1 MLTLANPAKFMALTA
16 RLLPWLLG
24 VTALLFAAGLP
35 LALVFSPPDY
45 QQGEA
50 VRIMYIHVPAAF
62 LAMLVYAVLSV
73 AAFSHLV
80 WRAPLADIAADAAAP
95 MGAVF
100 TAIALAT
107 GMLWGKPMWGAFWVW
122 DARLTS
128 VLVLFFIYLGVI
140 ALRQSIEDESKAAR
154 ASAILT
160 LVGTVN
166 LPIIHFSVYW
176 WHTLHQGSSLFRA
189 GGPTIYGS
197 MLLPL
202 ILMIFA
208 YGFLFAAA
216 LILRMRTM
224 IIRRRIKSGAQRE
237 GSRAVVREAGA
248 HA

>member
-16 RLLPWLLG
+16 RLLPWLL
-24 VTALLFAAGLP
+24 VLTAISFAVGLP
-35 LALVFSPPDY
+35 LALKFSPPDY

-50 VRIMYIHVPAAF
+50 VRIMYIHVPAAI
-62 LAMLVYAVLSV
+62 LSMLVYAVMAT

-80 WRAPLADIAADAAAP
+80 WRAPLADITAECAAP
-95 MGAVF
+95 IGAVF

-140 ALRQSIEDESKAAR
+140 ALRQSIEDEAKAAR
-154 ASAILT
+154 ATAILT
-160 LVGTVN
+160 LVGTIN

-176 WHTLHQGSSLFRA
+176 WNTLHQRSSLLRA
-189 GGPTIYGS
+189 GGPSIATS
-197 MLLPL
+197 MLWPL
-202 ILMIFA
+202 LIMMLA
-208 YGFLFAAA
+208 YAA
-216 LILRMRTM
+216 LFGSVLVLRMRTM
-224 IIRRRIKSGAQRE
+224 IIRRRIKSSAGRA
-237 GSRAVVREAGA
+237 GSRAVIREADA

>member
-1 MLTLANPAKFMALTA
+1 MLTLANPAKFMALSA

-24 VTALLFAAGLP
+24 LTVVAFAAGLP

-45 QQGEA
+45 QQSEA
-50 VRIMYIHVPAAF
+50 VRILYIHVPAAI
-62 LAMLVYAVLSV
+62 LAPLVYAGMAA

-80 WRAPLADIAADAAAP
+80 WRAPLADIAAEALAP
-95 MGAVF
+95 MGAVL

-140 ALRQSIEDESKAAR
+140 ALRQSIEDQAKAAR
-154 ASAILT
+154 ASEILT
-160 LVGTVN
+160 LVGVID

-176 WHTLHQGSSLFRA
+176 WNTLHQRSSLFRA
-189 GGPTIYGS
+189 GGPSIYGS
-197 MLLPL
+197 MLWPL
-202 ILMIFA
+202 FIMILA
-208 YGFLFAAA
+208 YTA
-216 LILRMRTM
+216 LVATALLLRMRTM
-224 IIRRRIKSGAQRE
+224 IIRRRIKSSAGRE
-237 GSRAVVREAGA
+237 GSRAVVREADA

>member
-24 VTALLFAAGLP
+24 ATVLLFAVGLP
-35 LALVFSPPDY
+35 LSLVFSPPDY

-62 LAMLVYAVLSV
+62 LAMGAYAVMAV
-73 AAFSHLV
+73 AAFFHLV
-80 WRAPLADIAADAAAP
+80 WRAPLADICADAAAP
-95 MGAVF
+95 MGLVF
-100 TAIALAT
+100 TGIALAT
-107 GMLWGKPMWGAFWVW
+107 GMLWGKPMWGAYWVW

-140 ALRQSIEDESKAAR
+140 ALRQSIEDEAKAAR
-154 ASAILT
+154 ATAILT

-166 LPIIHFSVYW
+166 MPIIHFSVYW
-176 WHTLHQGSSLFRA
+176 WHTLHQPSSLFHK
-189 GGPTIYGS
+189 GGPTIAGS

-202 ILMIFA
+202 LVMICA
-208 YGFLFAAA
+208 YGMLFAAS

-237 GSRAVVREAGA
+237 GSRGVVREAGA

>member
-16 RLLPWLLG
+16 KLLPWLLAL
-24 VTALLFAAGLP
+24 TAIAFATGLP

-50 VRIMYIHVPAAF
+50 VRIMYIHVPAAM
-62 LAMLVYAVLSV
+62 LSMLVYAVMAA

-80 WRAPLADIAADAAAP
+80 WRAPLADVAAESAAP
-95 MGAVF
+95 VGTVF

-128 VLVLFFIYLGVI
+128 VLILFFIYLGVI
-140 ALRQSIEDESKAAR
+140 ALRQSIQDEAKAAR

-160 LVGTVN
+160 LVGTIN

-176 WHTLHQGSSLFRA
+176 WNTLHQRSTLLRE
-189 GGPTIYGS
+189 GGPSIAAS
-197 MLLPL
+197 MLWPL
-202 ILMIFA
+202 IVMMLA
-208 YGFLFAAA
+208 YLALFATA
-216 LILRMRTM
+216 LLLRMRTM
-224 IIRRRIKSGAQRE
+224 IIRRRIKSSATRE
-237 GSRAVVREAGA
+237 GSRAVVREVDA

>member
-1 MLTLANPAKFMALTA
+1 MLTLANPAKFMALTE

-24 VTALLFAAGLP
+24 LTALLFAAALP

-62 LAMLVYAVLSV
+62 FAMAAYAVMAV
-73 AAFSHLV
+73 AAFSNLV
-80 WRAPLADIAADAAAP
+80 WRAPLADIAAEAAAP
-95 MGAVF
+95 IGLVF
-100 TAIALAT
+100 TGITLAT
-107 GMLWGKPMWGAFWVW
+107 GMLFGKPTWGAYWVW

-140 ALRQSIEDESKAAR
+140 ALRQSIEDDAKAAR

-176 WHTLHQGSSLFRA
+176 WHTLHQQSSLFRA
-189 GGPTIYGS
+189 GGPSIYGT

-202 ILMIFA
+202 LLMIGA
-208 YGFLFAAA
+208 YSALFPTVM
-216 LILRMRTM
+216 ILRMRTM
-224 IIRRRIKSGAQRE
+224 IIRRRIKSASHRE
-237 GSRAVVREAGA
+237 GSRAVLRESDA

>member
-1 MLTLANPAKFMALTA
+1 MLTLANPAKFMALSA
-16 RLLPWLLG
+16 RLLPWLLAL
-24 VTALLFAAGLP
+24 TAISFAVGLP

-50 VRIMYIHVPAAF
+50 VRIMYIHVPAAI
-62 LAMLVYAVLSV
+62 LSMLVYAVMAV

-80 WRAPLADIAADAAAP
+80 WRAPLADVTAECAAP
-95 MGAVF
+95 IGTVF

-122 DARLTS
+122 DGRLTS

-140 ALRQSIEDESKAAR
+140 ALRQSIEDETKAAR

-160 LVGTVN
+160 LVGSIN

-176 WHTLHQGSSLFRA
+176 WHTLHQQSSLFRA
-189 GGPTIYGS
+189 GGPSIYGT

-202 ILMIFA
+202 LLMIGA
-208 YGFLFAAA
+208 YAA
-216 LILRMRTM
+216 LFSTAMILRTRAM
-224 IIRRRIKSGAQRE
+224 IIRRRIKSASQRA
-237 GSRAVVREAGA
+237 GSRAIMRESGA